1 MLNFLF
7 TVVLLSFSC
16 VTGQHQRLIQGDPG
30 LKRSRLQHGVS
41 YANFEAHAFQHLQGS
56 LLDSSSELVRDGDCA
71 FAWFIMRP
79 VFRSTL
85 PSSQM
90 ESGLHK
96 FRSRD
101 RLIVSEQLH
110 HYSIEVSDN

>member
-1 MLNFLF
+1 M
-7 TVVLLSFSC
+7 
-16 VTGQHQRLIQGDPG
+16 
-30 LKRSRLQHGVS
+30 S
-41 YANFEAHAFQHLQGS
+41 YANFVAHKFQHLQGS
-56 LLDSSSELVRDGDCA
+56 FLDSSSELVRDGDCA
-71 FAWFIMRP
+71 FAWFMMRP

-85 PSSQM
+85 LSSQM
-90 ESGLHK
+90 ESLHK